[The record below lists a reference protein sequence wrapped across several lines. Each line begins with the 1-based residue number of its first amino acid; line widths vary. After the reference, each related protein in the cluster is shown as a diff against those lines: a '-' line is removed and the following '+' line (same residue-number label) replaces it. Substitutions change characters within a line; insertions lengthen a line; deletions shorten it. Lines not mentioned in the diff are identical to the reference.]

1 MPSLTASQLQTLK
14 TAILGNSTWNAYPN
28 TADGNF
34 ELAKA
39 LNAAAV
45 PDLIVWRTDAQVNDI
60 YDAIDWTKF
69 TPQGALDDATLTDAT
84 MASRRQAQLLAIQ
97 TKQMNLQNMLQGR
110 SSVNAAKVNVRA
122 GLRDA
127 TIQLPAGTN
136 GAGVA
141 AGGTNGT
148 NVLNACTRKATEIEK
163 ILVTASQGSDTTGS
177 VTARVMGYEGTV
189 TPQDVETARN
199 LP

>member
-1 MPSLTASQLQTLK
+1 MPTLTTAQLQALKADILADQTLANQPM
-14 TAILGNSTWNAYPN
+14 TSAGSQVI
-28 TADGNF
+28 
-34 ELAKA
+34 
-39 LNAAAV
+39 AAAYAV
-45 PDLIVWRTDAQVNDI
+45 VGNLDVWRTDAPVSAI

-69 TPQGALDDATLTDAT
+69 TPTGAMDDASLTDAT
-84 MASRRQAQLLAIQ
+84 VAARRQAQLLAIQ

-110 SSVNAAKVNVRA
+110 TTVDASKANIRA

-127 TIQLPAGTN
+127 VIQLPAGTN

-148 NVLNACTRKATEIEK
+148 TVLNALVRKANRFEALYATTQATTGA
-163 ILVTASQGSDTTGS
+163 VTANLLVVEGQVTSDQIQQ
-177 VTARVMGYEGTV
+177 ARE
-189 TPQDVETARN
+189 